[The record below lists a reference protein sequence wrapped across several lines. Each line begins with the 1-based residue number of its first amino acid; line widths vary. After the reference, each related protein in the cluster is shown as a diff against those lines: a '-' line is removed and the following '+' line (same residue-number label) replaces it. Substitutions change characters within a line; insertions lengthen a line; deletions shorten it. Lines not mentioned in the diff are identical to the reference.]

1 MINEVY
7 MNALIYIYIYIYII
21 HLFICLFIIHLF
33 GVIMVVRVISYTFQS
48 MEFITLV
55 LVINDP

>member
-7 MNALIYIYIYIYII
+7 MNALIYIYIYI
-21 HLFICLFIIHLF
+21 FIYSFIYLSIIHLF

>member
-7 MNALIYIYIYIYII
+7 MNALIYIYLFI